1 MPSSERSSA
10 PSVPATHAQT
20 IAANVLKTWPTTIG
34 LTIEYVAHHDQ
45 GPHGTVT
52 FAIVRARDP
61 WPDPVLIRCDG
72 YGHIT
77 RGCEHPRPDGQPC
90 WHPSASHLAL
100 RDHGRCPQHLPPLT
114 EREWVKHPEQPL
126 YGRVTRVDP
135 DGTVLIDFASGEL
148 ALHDTHVPRVPRHIV
163 EELDRGPI
171 NSPRHVIDE

>member
-1 MPSSERSSA
+1 MTCERPSG

-45 GPHGTVT
+45 GPHGSVT
-52 FAIVRARDP
+52 FAIVRASEP
-61 WPDPVLIRCDG
+61 WPGQVLIRCDG

-90 WHPSASHLAL
+90 WHPSASHLSL
-100 RDHGRCPQHLPPLT
+100 RDPGQCPQHLPPLA
-114 EREWVKHPEQPL
+114 EREWVRHPEQPL
-126 YGRVTRVDP
+126 YGRVTHVDP

-148 ALHDTHVPRVPRHIV
+148 ALHDTQVPRVPRHIA
-163 EELDRGPI
+163 EELGRGPV
-171 NSPRHVIDE
+171 NGPRRVLDE